1 MQVVHGKRVFDS
13 LSEVVDPG
21 HTAVVVVDMQ
31 NDLVSPDGV
40 GGRAGGNV
48 SAQQA
53 IIPALQR
60 LLDAARGAGARVV
73 YVRLVTEQNYA
84 TMHPSWLYRYRVMDW
99 VKLPLDRRLP
109 EDGWGGEV
117 VEEITPQSG
126 DLVVKKHRESAF
138 IGTELDQVLRSNGV
152 RSVIVVG
159 TATGGCVQATAQDA
173 QWLDYYAVVARDC
186 VPGGASRRNQVGLA
200 LMAEACDTPTAEEII
215 ALWEK
220 PPAA

>member
-1 MQVVHGKRVFDS
+1 MRIVHGKRVFDS
-13 LSEVVDPG
+13 LSEVVDPS
-21 HTAVVVVDMQ
+21 HTAVLVIDMQ

-48 SAQQA
+48 SAQRA
-53 IIPALQR
+53 IIPALQQ
-60 LLDAARGAGARVV
+60 LLDAARKARARVV
-73 YVRLVTEQNYA
+73 YVQLVTEQNYA

-117 VEEITPQSG
+117 VEEITPQPG
-126 DLVVKKHRESAF
+126 DMVVKKHRESAF
-138 IGTELDQVLRSNGV
+138 IGTELDRVLRSNGV

-159 TATGGCVQATAQDA
+159 TATGGCVQSTVQDA

-186 VPGGASRRNQVGLA
+186 VPGGKSRQNQLGLA
-200 LMAEACDTPTAEEII
+200 LMAEACDTPTSEEII
-215 ALWEK
+215 ALWEA
-220 PPAA
+220 PPA

>member
-31 NDLVSPDGV
+31 NDLASPDGLAA
-40 GGRAGGNV
+40 RRGGNV
-48 SAQQA
+48 STQRA

-73 YVRLVTEQNYA
+73 YIQFVTEKSHA
-84 TMHPSWLYRYRVMDW
+84 TMHPSWIYRYRVLNW
-99 VKLPLDRRLP
+99 ANQALDKRVP
-109 EDGWGGEV
+109 EGEWGAEV
-117 VEEITPQSG
+117 VEEIAPQHG
-126 DLVVKKHRESAF
+126 DIVVKKHRESAF
-138 IGTELDQVLRSNGV
+138 IGTELDRVLRSNGV

-159 TATGGCVQATAQDA
+159 TATGGCVQSTVQDA

-186 VPGGASRRNQVGLA
+186 VPGGDSPRNKVGLA

-215 ALWEK
+215 ALW
-220 PPAA
+220 AGSA

>member
-31 NDLVSPDGV
+31 NDLASPDGLAA
-40 GGRAGGNV
+40 RRGGNV
-48 SAQQA
+48 STQRA

-60 LLDAARGAGARVV
+60 LLGAARGSGARVV
-73 YVRLVTEQNYA
+73 YIQFVTEKSHA
-84 TMHPSWLYRYRVMDW
+84 TMHPSWIYRYRVLNW
-99 VKLPLDRRLP
+99 ANQALDKRVP
-109 EDGWGGEV
+109 EGEWGAEV
-117 VEEITPQSG
+117 VEEIAPQPG
-126 DLVVKKHRESAF
+126 DIVVKKHRESAF
-138 IGTELDQVLRSNGV
+138 IGTELDRVLRSNGV

-159 TATGGCVQATAQDA
+159 TATGGCVQSTVQDA

-186 VPGGASRRNQVGLA
+186 VPGGDSPRNKVGLA

-215 ALWEK
+215 ALWAEGS
-220 PPAA
+220 A

>member
-1 MQVVHGKRVFDS
+1 MRIVHGKRVFDS
-13 LSEVVDPG
+13 LSELVDPK
-21 HTAVVVVDMQ
+21 HTAVLVIDMQ

-40 GGRAGGNV
+40 GGRGGGNV

-73 YVRLVTEQNYA
+73 YVQLVTERNYA

-117 VEEITPQSG
+117 VEELAPQTG

-138 IGTELDQVLRSNGV
+138 IGTELDRVLRSNGV

-159 TATGGCVQATAQDA
+159 TATGGCVQSTVQDA

-186 VPGGASRRNQVGLA
+186 VPGGTSRQNQLGLA

-215 ALWEK
+215 ALWE
-220 PPAA
+220 AAVA